1 MDIDIDKII
10 ENLNFKY
17 VKPNNDA
24 SQNLNYN
31 VNKYLFYLY
40 SLIRNRQLR
49 HFTFY
54 NNTEHLINKQQ
65 FESFKKIV

>member
-17 VKPNNDA
+17 VKSNNDA

-31 VNKYLFYLY
+31 V
-40 SLIRNRQLR
+40 I
-49 HFTFY
+49 TF
-54 NNTEHLINKQQ
+54 I
-65 FESFKKIV
+65 SFIL